1 MNALRRHAHHA
12 FCSAA
17 ALGCSLAHPRLEQAF
32 LLQPLN
38 RRVQSPNRAASACY
52 LLNLFTNGRTVGTL
66 AQASRRGHHN
76 VFKFTKH
83 DMYYIA

>member
-1 MNALRRHAHHA
+1 MHALRCYAHHA

-17 ALGCSLAHPRLEQAF
+17 ALGRGLTHPRLEQSF
-32 LLQPLN
+32 LLQALN

-52 LLNLFTNGRTVGTL
+52 LLNLFANGRTIGAL
-66 AQASRRGHHN
+66 AQASRYGHQN

-83 DMYYIA
+83 NMYCIV